1 MGRVGIDRRRP
12 GRVPLRRM
20 LEVALIEDE
29 ESLLRVP
36 LLVAALRERHRR
48 PRLTQRKQLER
59 TALDVLPDPR
69 SRLEEVVVT
78 KNGRPAAILINVQ
91 EYARLKETL
100 DVLSDP
106 ALMKQISRSR
116 AFYRSGRKGL
126 TFEHVF
132 GELLTP
138 ARKRRSA

>member
-1 MGRVGIDRRRP
+1 MAKTLSLSDVKARLPELIAGVQDR
-12 GRVPLRRM
+12 
-20 LEVALIEDE
+20 E
-29 ESLLRVP
+29 
-36 LLVAALRERHRR
+36 
-48 PRLTQRKQLER
+48 
-59 TALDVLPDPR
+59 
-69 SRLEEVVVT
+69 EEVVVT

-126 TFEHVF
+126 TFEDVF
-132 GELLTP
+132 GEPVTP
-138 ARKRRSA
+138 ARKRRTA